1 MLLLASAVPTGRV
14 GEQVREPQTLAGLQP
29 SYRHGIGQFELDLSG
44 FKKPSQLAGRTVRIN
59 TGIGQ
64 TVVYVPEGLP
74 VKLDAELR
82 GGEISAFGRQW
93 HGHDNDVT
101 TTDGD
106 GRALHL
112 VINQRFGDME
122 VIRR

>member
-1 MLLLASAVPTGRV
+1 LV
-14 GEQVREPQTLAGLQP
+14 GLES

-44 FKKPSQLAGRTVRIN
+44 FSRPSQLAGRTVRIN
-59 TGIGQ
+59 AGVGQ
-64 TVVYVPEGLP
+64 TIVYVPEGLP
-74 VKLDAELR
+74 VKLHAELK
-82 GGEISAFGRQW
+82 GGEINAFGRQW

-101 TTDGD
+101 TADGD

-112 VINQRFGDME
+112 VITQRFGDME